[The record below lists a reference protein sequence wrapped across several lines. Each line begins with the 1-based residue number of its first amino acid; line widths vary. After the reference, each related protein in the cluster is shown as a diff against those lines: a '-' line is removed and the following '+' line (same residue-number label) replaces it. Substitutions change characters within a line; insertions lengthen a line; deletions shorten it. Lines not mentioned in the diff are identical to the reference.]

1 MVGRIKA
8 VIEAGKCHL
17 SPKESSKFGRA
28 MGQKK
33 VQR

>member
-1 MVGRIKA
+1 MVGGA
-8 VIEAGKCHL
+8 ETVIEAGTCHL

-28 MGQKK
+28 MGQNR